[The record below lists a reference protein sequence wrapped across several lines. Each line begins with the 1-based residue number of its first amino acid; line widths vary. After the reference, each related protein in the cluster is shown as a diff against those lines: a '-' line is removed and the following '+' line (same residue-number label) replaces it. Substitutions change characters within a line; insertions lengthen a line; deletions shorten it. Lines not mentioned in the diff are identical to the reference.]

1 MLASTLPE
9 RIYGLAVADGRRT
22 VRPNESIRLRF
33 VAHNASAAATP
44 PARAI
49 FSVPP
54 GWTALDPLE
63 AELPPI
69 PAAGEHTIELRAR
82 AGAADDG
89 SAAPFQVAL
98 VLPEGTLGSNVVRV
112 AVRGRPRFDGPR
124 STLRIEPGDAPDRIA
139 ALVDAVNE
147 GDAIARGVR
156 ILVPP
161 PPGFEVDGHAGAH
174 AAGDVAPGAAV
185 ACRVAFRARLPAAAS
200 VRIDDARIVYD
211 DGSDRLTT
219 ATPFVLA
226 PALAPPAVTLV
237 RVATRLEIAI
247 GLANDG
253 CLPALDVATR
263 IVLPAGWRALRGS
276 ATIDGAPIG
285 PTVRGDDLLVTVP
298 FVPAREGVEL
308 RLVACAHAPRA
319 SGSVR
324 VVCGEHEVGAC
335 IPGPL
340 RRSLQLEAGAE
351 TGWIA
356 PGATLAIHAVLW
368 NDGETDESIALQAAG
383 VHAATVDLRA
393 GRRGS
398 ASFAIAAPSDA
409 GPGDDITIAVS
420 AFAADGERLAARDL
434 HLRVG
439 EPNATLDD
447 EPPAVPGPSVGIA
460 ARWETAPAGAP
471 GAPLDVRLQLCFDA
485 PVGDCRIRPRTTA
498 ARYVAGSTRIGG
510 HVVVDGAGGPPL
522 WSADGLHLFDIPA
535 GNEVAIAW
543 SLIADGSGDV
553 TLTAAVDAD
562 ETHLES
568 LGPRV
573 AVEAPAPFVRRPDGL
588 PFHLAA
594 ATVPSPPLA
603 SNVTLRAPPRIA
615 FGLRLDVARRATVVR
630 MLRAMRGTGIVA
642 HLPLIAALF
651 PDTIACDNPLL
662 ADALALA
669 GECVRST
676 YERLFVKLRIP
687 GYDVG
692 PYDLEDAAQ
701 RSSLVALFDGV
712 VGAATGARP
721 PACDLRIELEPAT
734 LSDARD
740 RLGRAP
746 LGGID
751 AVAAAALLLPR
762 DGTDP
767 GAGALGRYATLLTRE
782 LEAARSLAHDAFAA
796 YLTMHVID
804 ALDRARE
811 DAIAALEP
819 AASPDLW

>member
-33 VAHNASAAATP
+33 VARNASAAATP
-44 PARAI
+44 AARAI
-49 FSVPP
+49 FSIPP

-63 AELPPI
+63 AELPPL
-69 PAAGEHTIELRAR
+69 PAAGEHAIELRAR
-82 AGAADDG
+82 AGTADDG
-89 SAAPFQVAL
+89 SAAAFQVAL

-139 ALVDAVNE
+139 ALVDVVNE
-147 GDAIARGVR
+147 GDAIARDVR
-156 ILVPP
+156 VLVPP
-161 PPGFEVDGHAGAH
+161 PPGFDVDGHAGAH

-185 ACRVAFRARLPAAAS
+185 ACRMAFRARVPGAAT
-200 VRIDDARIVYD
+200 VRIDDARVVYGN
-211 DGSDRLTT
+211 GSDRLTT
-219 ATPFVLA
+219 AAPLVLA
-226 PALAPPAVTLV
+226 PALVPPTVTLA

-263 IVLPAGWRALRGS
+263 IVLPAGWRALRGT
-276 ATIDGAPIG
+276 ATIEGAPVG
-285 PTVRGDDLLVTVP
+285 PTVRGDDVLVAVP
-298 FVPAREGVEL
+298 FVPARGNVEL
-308 RLVACAHAPRA
+308 RLTACARAPRA

-324 VVCGEHEVGAC
+324 VVCAEHEVCAC
-335 IPGPL
+335 IPGPV
-340 RRSLQLEAGAE
+340 RRSLQLDAYAE
-351 TGWIA
+351 TAWIA
-356 PGATLAIHAVLW
+356 PGATLAVQAVLW
-368 NDGETDESIALQAAG
+368 NDGDTDESIALQAAG
-383 VHAATVDLRA
+383 AHAGAIGLRA
-393 GRRGS
+393 GRSGS
-398 ASFAIAAPSDA
+398 ASFTIAAPSDA
-409 GPGDDITIAVS
+409 APGDDVTLAVT

-434 HLRVG
+434 HLRVVETG
-439 EPNATLDD
+439 AALDD
-447 EPPAVPGPSVGIA
+447 EPPAFPGPPVGIS
-460 ARWETAPAGAP
+460 ARWESAPANAP
-471 GAPLDVRLQLCFDA
+471 GTPLDVRLHLRFDA
-485 PVGDCRIRPRTTA
+485 PVAACSVRPHATA
-498 ARYVAGSTRIGG
+498 ARYVAGSTQVGG
-510 HVVVDGAGGPPL
+510 HAVIDGAGGPPL
-522 WSADGLHLFDIPA
+522 WSADGLRLFDIPA

-543 SLIADGSGDV
+543 ALIADGSDNV
-553 TLTAAVDAD
+553 TLAAAVDAD

-568 LGPRV
+568 LGPQV
-573 AVEAPAPFVRRPDGL
+573 AVQTPAPFVRRPDGL
-588 PFHLAA
+588 PFHLSA
-594 ATVPSPPLA
+594 ATVPSPA
-603 SNVTLRAPPRIA
+603 VTNVAAGAPPRIVFA
-615 FGLRLDVARRATVVR
+615 LRLDAARRATVVR
-630 MLRAMRGTGIVA
+630 LLRAMRGTGIAA

-651 PDTIACDNPLL
+651 PDTIACDDPLL

-701 RSSLVALFDGV
+701 RSALVALFDGAA
-712 VGAATGARP
+712 GAPTGVRP
-721 PACDLRIELEPAT
+721 PADELRIELERAT
-734 LSDARD
+734 LSEARE
-740 RLGRAP
+740 RLARAP
-746 LGGID
+746 LGGVD
-751 AVAAAALLLPR
+751 AVAGAALLLPR

-767 GAGALGRYATLLTRE
+767 GAHALGRYATLLALE

-811 DAIAALEP
+811 DALAALEP